1 MHKRLFNIR
10 FLLYSMY
17 LSVPFVD
24 GGRVE
29 SGGRR
34 VGLAVEE
41 EEVGKLPEGV
51 VVAEGVHLGAELGQ
65 GEQDLCGT
73 EIEVG

>member
-1 MHKRLFNIR
+1 M
-10 FLLYSMY
+10 
-17 LSVPFVD
+17 D

-51 VVAEGVHLGAELGQ
+51 VVAEGVHPGAELGQ